1 MSVSDSNDLAP
12 ESALYQLL
20 ERLIAFDTT
29 SRNSNLELIAW
40 VRDYLSDFGIESLL
54 VHDETG
60 SKANLYATVG
70 PEDRS
75 GVMLSG
81 HTDVVPVDGQDWST
95 DPFVMTANA
104 GALYGR
110 GTADMKGFIACALA
124 RIPQMMEKPL
134 LAPVHLALSYDE
146 EIGCIGVRRL
156 LDVLSD
162 HPVKPAMGIIGE
174 PTMMKVINAHKG
186 KHSWRV
192 SIRGRAAHSAYPV
205 EGVNAVEMAAEL
217 IARIR
222 RVYGQ
227 IREHGLIDEGYR
239 VPHSTLHI
247 GPIEGGRALNIVPD
261 ACEFRFEVRH
271 LPEETADYYIQQI
284 TAYVENELLPGMHA
298 VDPDTSIVFETLAAY
313 PGLNTPADA
322 PVVRFVQMLLEDADD
337 PQKISFGSEAGLFG
351 DQVKIPCVVCGPGS
365 ILQAHRPDEY
375 VEQTQLMQCWRF
387 IGRLVAH
394 LQTDG
399 LQH

>member
-1 MSVSDSNDLAP
+1 VSASDSSVPALDP
-12 ESALYQLL
+12 TLYQLL
-20 ERLIAFDTT
+20 EQLIAFDTT

-40 VRDYLSDFGIESLL
+40 VKDYLLGFGIESLL
-54 VHDETG
+54 VHDKSG

-95 DPFVMTANA
+95 DPFAVTAKA
-104 GALYGR
+104 GALFGR
-110 GTADMKGFIACALA
+110 GTADMKGFIACVLA
-124 RIPQMMEKPL
+124 RVPQMLEKPL
-134 LAPVHLALSYDE
+134 LAPVHIALSYDE

-156 LDVLSD
+156 LDVLGGY
-162 HPVKPAMGIIGE
+162 PVRPAMGIIGE
-174 PTMMKVINAHKG
+174 PTRMKVVNAHKG
-186 KHSWRV
+186 KQGWRV

-205 EGVNAVEMAAEL
+205 EGVNAVEIAAEL
-217 IARIR
+217 ICHIC
-222 RVYGQ
+222 RVYAQ
-227 IREHGLIDEGYR
+227 VHEHGPIDEGYR
-239 VPHSTLHI
+239 VPHSTVHV

-271 LPEETADYYIQQI
+271 LPDETADHYFQRIVDY
-284 TAYVENELLPGMHA
+284 AEEALLPRMHA
-298 VDPDTSIVFETLAAY
+298 VDPDTSIVFEALAGY

-322 PVVRFVQMLLEDADD
+322 PVVRFVQMLLEDTGD
-337 PQKISFGSEAGLFG
+337 PGKISFGSEAGLF
-351 DQVKIPCVVCGPGS
+351 DDRVKVPCVVCGPGS

-375 VEQTQLMQCWRF
+375 MEEAQLTRCWRF

-394 LQTDG
+394 LQSEG

>member
-1 MSVSDSNDLAP
+1 MSVPDSGDLAP
-12 ESALYQLL
+12 DPALYKLL

-40 VRDYLSDFGIESLL
+40 VKDYLSGFGIESLL

-146 EIGCIGVRRL
+146 EIGCIGV
-156 LDVLSD
+156 
-162 HPVKPAMGIIGE
+162 
-174 PTMMKVINAHKG
+174 
-186 KHSWRV
+186 
-192 SIRGRAAHSAYPV
+192 
-205 EGVNAVEMAAEL
+205 
-217 IARIR
+217 
-222 RVYGQ
+222 
-227 IREHGLIDEGYR
+227 
-239 VPHSTLHI
+239 
-247 GPIEGGRALNIVPD
+247 
-261 ACEFRFEVRH
+261 
-271 LPEETADYYIQQI
+271 
-284 TAYVENELLPGMHA
+284 
-298 VDPDTSIVFETLAAY
+298 
-313 PGLNTPADA
+313 
-322 PVVRFVQMLLEDADD
+322 
-337 PQKISFGSEAGLFG
+337 
-351 DQVKIPCVVCGPGS
+351 
-365 ILQAHRPDEY
+365 
-375 VEQTQLMQCWRF
+375 
-387 IGRLVAH
+387 
-394 LQTDG
+394 
-399 LQH
+399 